1 MQRVSAAR
9 AQSWEE
15 SIQVLTWSV
24 PHCRTCAPAHRL
36 CPHSQSKPCAPS
48 QRLCCP
54 HSPSGVIRTED
65 RTWQSPLSCHG
76 FQVCLTRVLDLQA
89 LETAIA
95 QEKNRA
101 KEALE
106 GEQMKARE
114 VESRLTYQKKVSS
127 SERES

>member
-1 MQRVSAAR
+1 MHRASAAR

-15 SIQVLTWSV
+15 SIQVLTWPG
-24 PHCRTCAPAHRL
+24 PHSRTCAPAHRL
-36 CPHSQSKPCAPS
+36 CPHSHSKPCAPA

-54 HSPSGVIRTED
+54 HPPLGVIRTED

-95 QEKNRA
+95 QERNRA

-106 GEQMKARE
+106 GEQKKAQE
-114 VESRLTYQKKVSS
+114 VESRLAYQKKVSS
-127 SERES
+127 SERGS

>member
-1 MQRVSAAR
+1 MHRASAAR

-15 SIQVLTWSV
+15 SIQVLTWPG
-24 PHCRTCAPAHRL
+24 PHSRTCAPAH
-36 CPHSQSKPCAPS
+36 
-48 QRLCCP
+48 RLCCP

-95 QEKNRA
+95 QERNRA

-106 GEQMKARE
+106 GEQKKARE
-114 VESRLTYQKKVSS
+114 VESRLAYQKQVSS
-127 SERES
+127 SERGS